1 MYLRNLRVILVAQF
15 LKLDNFLGDQ
25 IYSERDATH
34 CHCVLPTLTALT
46 TIYVDML

>member
-25 IYSERDATH
+25 IYCEGDATH
-34 CHCVLPTLTALT
+34 GHRVLPTLTALT